1 MTKEPAYKS
10 LIAWQRADA
19 LFIRLHHVVISS
31 FPRHDRFVLGD
42 QLRRAA
48 LSVPANM
55 VEGISRS
62 HQREKLQF
70 LRIAWASLREA
81 DYYVHVAHRLGYLDD
96 ALRDELDADVRRTAA
111 PLMGLIKREQ
121 HG

>member
-1 MTKEPAYKS
+1 
-10 LIAWQRADA
+10 
-19 LFIRLHHVVISS
+19 
-31 FPRHDRFVLGD
+31 
-42 QLRRAA
+42 
-48 LSVPANM
+48 
-55 VEGISRS
+55 
-62 HQREKLQF
+62 LQF